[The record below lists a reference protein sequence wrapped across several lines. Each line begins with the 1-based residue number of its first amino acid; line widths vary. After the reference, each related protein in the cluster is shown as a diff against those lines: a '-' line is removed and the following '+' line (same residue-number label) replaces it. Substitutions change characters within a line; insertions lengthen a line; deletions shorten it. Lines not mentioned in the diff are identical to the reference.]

1 MKWIKKFEST
11 SDKRDVNY
19 VVSKI
24 LQHFKK
30 EEVLKKISESE
41 DMDEETT
48 LIDMIC
54 WYEDEFSEDIP
65 DEDVVIERL
74 KKEYGL

>member
-41 DMDEETT
+41 DMDEETI